1 MGYPKI
7 LVSNKPKRK
16 SSTKTNSTRTNS
28 TITNSTITNSTMA
41 NSTITNPTT
50 ARSTKT
56 SSTTTSSTKTNS
68 TKKKPKKKTSAG
80 AKYMTDPRCAGWLR
94 RKRAEKSS
102 AHAIHVSSALMVA
115 TAFAFTLSS
124 LFTFD

>member
-50 ARSTKT
+50 A